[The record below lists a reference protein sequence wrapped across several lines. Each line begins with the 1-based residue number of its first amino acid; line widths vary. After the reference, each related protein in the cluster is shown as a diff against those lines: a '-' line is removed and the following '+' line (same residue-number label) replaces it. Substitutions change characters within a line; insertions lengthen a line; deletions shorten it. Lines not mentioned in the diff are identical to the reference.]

1 MQLSDQNNAPEYEN
15 LSKQT
20 FILNLPFTNEA
31 WNEQQQCTLQLCYVN
46 LVLYSTGF
54 DLMHV
59 PNFYGI
65 CCLLISCLGH

>member
-31 WNEQQQCTLQLCYVN
+31 
-46 LVLYSTGF
+46 
-54 DLMHV
+54 
-59 PNFYGI
+59 
-65 CCLLISCLGH
+65 